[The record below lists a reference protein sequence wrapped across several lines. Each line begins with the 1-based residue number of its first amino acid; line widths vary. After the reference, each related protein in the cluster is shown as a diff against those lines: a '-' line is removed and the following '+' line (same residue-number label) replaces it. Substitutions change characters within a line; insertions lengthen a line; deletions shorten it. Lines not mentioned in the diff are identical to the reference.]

1 MPIYE
6 YRCEACEKI
15 TEAMQK
21 FSDAPLT
28 DCENCAG
35 KGTLSKLI
43 SRSSFALKGSGWYTT
58 DYKRAGKPTGDSTTP
73 AAAGSSAPNSAASG
87 SGDSAAKESVSTT
100 PSTKVE
106 APKTGSGST
115 SGSSTPAK

>member
-6 YRCEACEKI
+6 YRCEACEKV

-21 FSDAPLT
+21 FSDAALV
-28 DCENCAG
+28 DCEICGG

-58 DYKRAGKPTGDSTTP
+58 DYKRAGKTETSS
-73 AAAGSSAPNSAASG
+73 AGGSAPNSSAG
-87 SGDSAAKESVSTT
+87 GDSAAKDSAT
-100 PSTKVE
+100 PATAAKAE
-106 APKTGSGST
+106 APKSGSGSA